1 MSEAL
6 RLEGIAVRLG
16 EREVLRGVDLTLR
29 RGEVLGLLGRN
40 GAGKTTLLRV
50 VTRVLRPRAGRVW
63 VLGEP
68 QERLTRR
75 RLARAVALVPQE
87 TTIPFPFRVG
97 EVVLMGRSPHLGWL
111 GFEGAVDLRA
121 ASAAMARLGIEP
133 LADRSVQEISGGERQ
148 LAVVARA
155 LAQEPAVLLLD
166 EPTAFLDL
174 RHRIEVL
181 SVVRGLARAGCS
193 VLVVSHDLGLAAR
206 FCDRLAL
213 LEEGRVLAAGPPRE
227 VLSADNLRR
236 AFGIVATV
244 LTGPDGTPL
253 VVPQATAPS

>member
-6 RLEGIAVRLG
+6 RLEGVAVRLG
-16 EREVLRGVDLTLR
+16 ERAVLRGVDLTLR

-40 GAGKTTLLRV
+40 GVGKTTLLRV
-50 VTRVLRPRAGRVW
+50 VTRVLRPEAGRVW

-68 QERLTRR
+68 QEHLTRR

-121 ASAAMARLGIEP
+121 ASAAMARLGIER
-133 LADRSVQEISGGERQ
+133 LADRSVQEVSGGERQ
-148 LAVVARA
+148 LAVLARA
-155 LAQEPAVLLLD
+155 LAQDPAVLLLD

-181 SVVRGLARAGCS
+181 NVVRGLASAGRS
-193 VLVVSHDLGLAAR
+193 ALVVSHDLGLAAR

-213 LEEGRVLAAGPPRE
+213 LEEGRVLAVGAPGE

-244 LTGPDGTPL
+244 LAGPDGAPL
-253 VVPQATAPS
+253 VVPQATVRS